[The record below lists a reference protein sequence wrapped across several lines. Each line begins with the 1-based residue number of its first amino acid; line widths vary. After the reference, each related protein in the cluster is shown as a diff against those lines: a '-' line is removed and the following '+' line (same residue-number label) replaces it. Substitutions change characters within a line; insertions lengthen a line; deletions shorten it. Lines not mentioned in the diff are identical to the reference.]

1 MRQTD
6 AGVATMVLD
15 RGHGLFG
22 VELGTASNWWPRL
35 VMMVGKGSRRIE
47 TSYRIPDGGCARR
60 FPSSCADRE
69 YVPGAGDQ
77 IYRDSLAIELPA
89 RLYDVAAGILDLK
102 EAIYNVLNGAADEL
116 LLVRHDVPRKNAGTD
131 SLLAPAGAPPDW
143 ARGHKLQSIARMA
156 QQTGLIPVVAFHIVG
171 RCHDGQEVGKIS
183 HALVTRTDMQAMKLF
198 LESLVLFREFEKRGT
213 KK

>member
-22 VELGTASNWWPRL
+22 VELGTSRNWWPKL
-35 VMMVGKGSRRIE
+35 VMLVGKGSRRIE

-60 FPSSCADRE
+60 FPSL
-69 YVPGAGDQ
+69 GTDQ
-77 IYRDSLAIELPA
+77 EFDTDASDQAYRDALAIELPA
-89 RLYDVAAGILDLK
+89 RLYDVAVGILDLK

-116 LLVRHDVPRKNAGTD
+116 LLVRHDVPREHAGTD

-143 ARGHKLQSIARMA
+143 ARGHKLQSITRMA
-156 QQTGLIPVVAFHIVG
+156 QQTGLIPVVAFYTVG

-183 HALVTRTDMQAMKLF
+183 HALVTRTDMQAMMLF
-198 LESLVLFREFEKRGT
+198 LESLMLFREFEKRGT